1 MVILD
6 EFDILLTTE
15 GVVLMK
21 SKSVLTGLFM
31 LATLPL
37 AISTAMAA
45 APSHKNAPGDQ
56 YMAGAGAGAG
66 KLDMYQST
74 DPNAPGMTKAEFDSG
89 RQIYFDRCAGCHGVL
104 RKGATGK
111 ALLPGPMQ
119 KLGTDSLKVLIGYG
133 TAGGMPGFETS
144 KEMSA
149 AEVDLMARYIQHPAP
164 TPPEW
169 GLKEM
174 KASWKL
180 LVPVEKRPT
189 KKMNNLNL
197 DNIFSVTLR
206 DSGELAIIDGDSK
219 KIVTILKTGFAVH
232 ITRFSKSGR
241 YLYTTGRDG
250 LINLIDLWM
259 ETPQTVATI
268 RTGSDARSIDTSK
281 YKGFEDK
288 IAIAGSYWPPAYVFM
303 DGFTLEPKKV
313 VSTRGYTYDE
323 QEYHPEPRVA
333 SIVSSH
339 IKPEFVVNVKETG
352 KILLVDYSDLKN
364 LKTTE
369 IEAERFL
376 HDGGWDSSKRYFMVA
391 ANMRNTVSVVDT
403 KAGKLAANVKVG
415 IKPHPG
421 RGANWNDVKYGP
433 VWATG
438 HLGDETIAVIGT
450 DPAKHK
456 QNAWKVVRSL
466 KNHGNGSLFIK
477 THPKSQNLWVD
488 AALSPDAELRQSVSV
503 YDLKNLDKPSQV
515 INLAKLAGITEGR
528 VTHPEYNKAGDEV
541 WFSVWG
547 PKTGESAIVVM
558 DDKTR
563 QLKSVIKDKRLVT
576 PTGKFNLYN
585 TVQDVY

>member
-1 MVILD
+1 MHKLRKG
-6 EFDILLTTE
+6 LL
-15 GVVLMK
+15 
-21 SKSVLTGLFM
+21 
-31 LATLPL
+31 LAAVPL
-37 AISTAMAA
+37 AISQVWAA
-45 APSHKNAPGDQ
+45 EEHKPTPGAA
-56 YMAGAGAGAG
+56 YIAGGGSGLAGVE
-66 KLDMYQST
+66 MYQST
-74 DPNAPGMTKAEFDSG
+74 DPKAPPMSKAEFDAG

-111 ALLPGPMQ
+111 PLLPEVMQ
-119 KLGTDSLKVLIGYG
+119 TLGTESLKVFMNYG
-133 TAGGMPGFETS
+133 TPGGMPGFGTS
-144 KEMSA
+144 NEMTDR
-149 AEVDLMARYIQHPAP
+149 EIDIMARYIQHPAP

-169 GLKEM
+169 GMKEIR
-174 KASWKL
+174 ASWKL
-180 LVPVEKRPT
+180 LVPPEKRPK

-197 DNIFSVTLR
+197 DNLFSVTLR
-206 DSGELAIIDGDSK
+206 DTGEVALIDGDSK

-232 ITRFSKSGR
+232 ISRLSKSGR

-281 YKGFEDK
+281 YKGYDDK
-288 IAIAGSYWPPAYVFM
+288 IAIAGTYWPPAYVLM

-313 VSTRGYTYDE
+313 MSTRGYTYDE
-323 QEYHPEPRVA
+323 GEYHPEPRVA

-352 KILLVDYSDLKN
+352 KILLVNYADLKN

-376 HDGGWDSSKRYFMVA
+376 HDGGWDASKRYFLVA
-391 ANMRNTVSVVDT
+391 ANMRDTVSVVDT
-403 KAGKLAANVKVG
+403 KEGKLAANVKVG
-415 IKPHPG
+415 TKPHPG
-421 RGANWNDVKYGP
+421 RGANWVDTKYGP

-438 HLGDETIAVIGT
+438 HLGDDTIAVIGT

-456 QNAWKVVRSL
+456 QHAWKVVRSL

-477 THPKSQNLWVD
+477 THPKSSNLWVD
-488 AALSPDAELRQSVSV
+488 AALSPDDEAQQSVSV
-503 YDLKNLDKPSQV
+503 FDLKNLDKPAQV
-515 INLAKLAGITEGR
+515 INIAKLAGIGKAR

-563 QLKSVIKDKRLVT
+563 KLKAVIKDPRLIT
-576 PTGKFNLYN
+576 PTGKFNVYN
-585 TVQDVY
+585 TVNDIY

>member
-1 MVILD
+1 MSH
-6 EFDILLTTE
+6 
-15 GVVLMK
+15 K
-21 SKSVLTGLFM
+21 SMLTGLFM
-31 LATLPL
+31 LAALPL
-37 AISTAMAA
+37 AISSAYASNASKDHKASPEAM
-45 APSHKNAPGDQ
+45 
-56 YMAGAGAGAG
+56 YLAGAGAGAG
-66 KLDMYQST
+66 KLDMYQSS
-74 DPNAPGMTKAEFDSG
+74 DPNAPAMTKAEFDAG

-119 KLGTDSLKVLIGYG
+119 KYGTDALKAFIGYG

-144 KEMSA
+144 NEMTA
-149 AEVDLMARYIQHPAP
+149 AEVDMMARYIQHPAP

-180 LVPVEKRPT
+180 LVPVDKRPT

-323 QEYHPEPRVA
+323 GEYHPEPRVA

-352 KILLVDYSDLKN
+352 KILLVDYSDLKS

-391 ANMRNTVSVVDT
+391 ANMRDTVSVVDT

-415 IKPHPG
+415 VKPHPG
-421 RGANWNDVKYGP
+421 RGANWNDKKFGP

-438 HLGDETIAVIGT
+438 HLGDETVAVIGT
-450 DPAKHK
+450 DPDKHK
-456 QNAWKVVRSL
+456 ANAWKVVRSL

-477 THPKSQNLWVD
+477 THPKSKNLWVD
-488 AALSPDAELRQSVSV
+488 AALSPDNELRQSISV
-503 YDLKNLDKPSQV
+503 FDLNDLEKPAV
-515 INLAKLAGITEGR
+515 VMNLAKAAGIAEGR

-547 PKTGESAIVVM
+547 PKTKESAIVVM

-563 QLKSVIKDKRLVT
+563 KVKTVIKDKRLVT

>member
-1 MVILD
+1 MKR
-6 EFDILLTTE
+6 
-15 GVVLMK
+15 VL
-21 SKSVLTGLFM
+21 SGLM
-31 LATLPL
+31 MAALPL
-37 AISTAMAA
+37 AVSMAWA
-45 APSHKNAPGDQ
+45 ADAAKDHKGAPGDQ
-56 YMAGAGAGAG
+56 YLAGAGSGAG
-66 KLDMYQST
+66 KLEMYQST
-74 DPNAPGMTKAEFDSG
+74 DPNAPAMSKAEFDAG

-111 ALLPGPMQ
+111 ALLPDAMQ
-119 KLGTDSLKVLIGYG
+119 KLGTETLKVFVGYG
-133 TAGGMPGFETS
+133 TPGGMPGFGTAN
-144 KEMSA
+144 EMSDK
-149 AEVDLMARYIQHPAP
+149 EIDIMARYIQHPAP

-169 GLKEM
+169 GMKEM

-180 LVPVEKRPT
+180 LVPVDKRPK

-197 DNIFSVTLR
+197 DNLFSVTLR
-206 DSGELAIIDGDSK
+206 DSGELALIDGDSK

-232 ITRFSKSGR
+232 ISRISGSGR

-281 YKGFEDK
+281 FKGYDDK
-288 IAIAGSYWPPAYVFM
+288 IAIAGSYWPPAYVLM

-376 HDGGWDSSKRYFMVA
+376 HDGGWDSSKRYFLVA

-403 KAGKLAANVKVG
+403 KEGKLAANVKVG
-415 IKPHPG
+415 TKPHPG
-421 RGANWNDVKYGP
+421 RGANWNDTKYGP

-438 HLGDETIAVIGT
+438 HLGDDTVAVIGT

-456 QNAWKVVRSL
+456 QNAWKMVRSL
-466 KNHGNGSLFIK
+466 KNHGNGSLFVK
-477 THPKSQNLWVD
+477 THPKSRNLWVD
-488 AALSPDAELRQSVSV
+488 AALSPDDVAQKSVSV
-503 YDLKNLDKPSQV
+503 FDLKNLDKPAQV
-515 INLAKLAGITEGR
+515 INIAELAGITKGR

-547 PKTGESAIVVM
+547 PKNGESALVVM

-563 QLKSVIKDKRLVT
+563 KLKAVIKDKRLVT
-576 PTGKFNLYN
+576 PTGKFNVYN
-585 TVQDVY
+585 TIHDVY

>member
-1 MVILD
+1 MKFAPHAALALSALCLAMSSAWSEEPVVRKATPD
-6 EFDILLTTE
+6 EKYL
-15 GVVLMK
+15 
-21 SKSVLTGLFM
+21 
-31 LATLPL
+31 
-37 AISTAMAA
+37 
-45 APSHKNAPGDQ
+45 
-56 YMAGAGAGAG
+56 AGAAAGAG
-66 KLDMYQST
+66 KLEMYQST
-74 DPNAPGMTKAEFDSG
+74 DPNAPPMAQAEFDQA

-111 ALLPGPMQ
+111 PLLPDAMQ
-119 KLGTDSLKVLIGYG
+119 KLGTESLKVFIHYG
-133 TAGGMPGFETS
+133 TAGGMPGFGTANELGD
-144 KEMSA
+144 KEIDM
-149 AEVDLMARYIQHPAP
+149 MARYIQHPAP
-164 TPPEW
+164 QPPEW

-180 LVPVEKRPT
+180 LVPVDQRP
-189 KKMNNLNL
+189 KKQMNHLNLNNL
-197 DNIFSVTLR
+197 FSVTLR
-206 DSGELAIIDGDSK
+206 DSGELALIDGDSK

-232 ITRFSKSGR
+232 ISRFSKSGR

-259 ETPQTVATI
+259 ETPQTVAVI

-281 YKGFEDK
+281 FKGYDDK
-288 IAIAGSYWPPAYVFM
+288 IAIAGSYWPPAYVLM

-352 KILLVDYSDLKN
+352 KVLLVNYSDLKN

-376 HDGGWDSSKRYFMVA
+376 HDGGWDSSKRYFLVA
-391 ANMRNTVSVVDT
+391 ANMRNTVSVIDT
-403 KAGKLAANVKVG
+403 KDGKLAANVKVG

-438 HLGDETIAVIGT
+438 HLGDDTIAVIGT
-450 DPAKHK
+450 DPQKHK
-456 QNAWKVVRSL
+456 QYAWTVVRSL
-466 KNHGNGSLFIK
+466 KNHSNGSLFVK
-477 THPKSQNLWVD
+477 THPRSNNLWAD
-488 AALSPDAELRQSVSV
+488 AALSPDPELQQSISV
-503 YDLKNLDKPSQV
+503 FDLKHLDKPAQV
-515 INLAKLAGITEGR
+515 INIAKLAGIEKGR
-528 VTHPEYNKAGDEV
+528 VTHPEYNMAGDEV

-547 PKTGESAIVVM
+547 PKNGESALVVM
-558 DDKTR
+558 NDKTR
-563 QLKSVIKDKRLVT
+563 TLKAVIKDPRLIT
-576 PTGKFNLYN
+576 PTGKFNVYN
-585 TVQDVY
+585 TVNDVY

>member
-1 MVILD
+1 MKKVMK
-6 EFDILLTTE
+6 
-15 GVVLMK
+15 GLM
-21 SKSVLTGLFM
+21 M
-31 LATLPL
+31 AALPL
-37 AISTAMAA
+37 AVSMAWA
-45 APSHKNAPGDQ
+45 ADAAKDHKGAPGDQ
-56 YMAGAGAGAG
+56 YMAGAGSGAG
-66 KLDMYQST
+66 KLEMYQSS
-74 DPNAPGMTKAEFDSG
+74 DPNAPAMSKSEFDAG

-111 ALLPGPMQ
+111 ALLPDAMQ
-119 KLGTDSLKVLIGYG
+119 KLGTESLKVFVGYG
-133 TAGGMPGFETS
+133 TPGGMPGFGTS
-144 KEMSA
+144 NEMTEKEI
-149 AEVDLMARYIQHPAP
+149 DIMARYIQHPAP

-180 LVPVEKRPT
+180 LIPVDKRPT
-189 KKMNNLNL
+189 KQMNKLKL
-197 DNIFSVTLR
+197 DNLFSVTLR
-206 DSGELAIIDGDSK
+206 DTGELALIDGDSK
-219 KIVTILKTGFAVH
+219 KIVTVLKTGFAVH
-232 ITRFSKSGR
+232 ISRFSGSGR

-281 YKGFEDK
+281 FKGYDDK
-288 IAIAGSYWPPAYVFM
+288 IAIAGSYWPPAYVLM

-352 KILLVDYSDLKN
+352 KVLLVDYSDLKN

-376 HDGGWDSSKRYFMVA
+376 HDGGWDSSKRYFLVA

-403 KAGKLAANVKVG
+403 KDGKLAANVKVG
-415 IKPHPG
+415 TKPHPG
-421 RGANWNDVKYGP
+421 RGANWNDTKFGP

-466 KNHGNGSLFIK
+466 KNHGNGSLFVK
-477 THPKSQNLWVD
+477 THPKSNNLWAD

-503 YDLKNLDKPSQV
+503 FDLKNLDKPAQV
-515 INLAKLAGITEGR
+515 INLAKLAGVKEGR

-547 PKTGESAIVVM
+547 PKNGESALVVM

-563 QLKSVIKDKRLVT
+563 KLKAVIKDPRLVT
-576 PTGKFNLYN
+576 PTGKFNVYN
-585 TVQDVY
+585 TIKDVY

>member
-1 MVILD
+1 MKQ
-6 EFDILLTTE
+6 
-15 GVVLMK
+15 LMK
-21 SKSVLTGLFM
+21 GLA
-31 LATLPL
+31 LAVLPL
-37 AISTAMAA
+37 AVSLAWAA
-45 APSHKNAPGDQ
+45 DATKDHKGAPGDQ
-56 YMAGAGAGAG
+56 YLAGAGSGAG
-66 KLDMYQST
+66 KMEMYQST
-74 DPNAPGMTKAEFDSG
+74 DPNAPPMTKAEFDQG

-111 ALLPGPMQ
+111 ALLPDAMQ
-119 KLGTDSLKVLIGYG
+119 KLGTESLKVFVGYG
-133 TAGGMPGFETS
+133 TPGGMPGFGTS
-144 KEMSA
+144 NELVDK
-149 AEVDLMARYIQHPAP
+149 EVDLMARYIQHPAP

-169 GLKEM
+169 GMKEM
-174 KASWKL
+174 KASWKVL
-180 LVPVEKRPT
+180 IPESQRP
-189 KKMNNLNL
+189 KKQMNKLNLN
-197 DNIFSVTLR
+197 NVFSVTLR
-206 DSGELAIIDGDSK
+206 DSGELALIDGDSK
-219 KIVTILKTGFAVH
+219 KIITILKTGFAVH
-232 ITRFSKSGR
+232 ISRISKSGR

-281 YKGFEDK
+281 YKGYEDK
-288 IAIAGSYWPPAYVFM
+288 IAIAGSYWPPAYVLM
-303 DGFTLEPKKV
+303 DGFTLEPKKI

-333 SIVSSH
+333 SIVASH

-352 KILLVDYSDLKN
+352 KVLLVDYSDLKN
-364 LKTTE
+364 LRTTE

-376 HDGGWDSSKRYFMVA
+376 HDGGWDSSKRYFLVA

-403 KAGKLAANVKVG
+403 KEGKLAANVKVG
-415 IKPHPG
+415 TKPHPG

-438 HLGDETIAVIGT
+438 HLGDDTVAVIGT

-456 QNAWKVVRSL
+456 QHAWKVVRSL
-466 KNHGNGSLFIK
+466 KNHGNGSLFVK

-503 YDLKNLDKPSQV
+503 FDLKHPDQPAQV

-528 VTHPEYNKAGDEV
+528 VTHPEYNMKGDEV

-547 PKTGESAIVVM
+547 PKNGESALVVM

-563 QLKSVIKDKRLVT
+563 KLKAVIKDKRLVT
-576 PTGKFNLYN
+576 PTGKFNVYN
-585 TVQDVY
+585 TVNDVY

>member
-1 MVILD
+1 MQSRS
-6 EFDILLTTE
+6 LL
-15 GVVLMK
+15 
-21 SKSVLTGLFM
+21 SGLFI
-31 LATLPL
+31 LAALPL
-37 AISTAMAA
+37 AVSSALAA
-45 APSHKNAPGDQ
+45 DAKVDHKGSPEAQ
-56 YMAGAGAGAG
+56 YLAGAGAGAG
-66 KLDMYQST
+66 KLPMYQSS
-74 DPNAPGMTKAEFDSG
+74 DPKAPAMTKAEFDAG

-111 ALLPGPMQ
+111 ALLPEAMQ
-119 KLGTDSLKVLIGYG
+119 KVGTDSLKAYIGYG

-144 KEMSA
+144 NEMTA
-149 AEVDLMARYIQHPAP
+149 AEVDMMARYIQHPAP

-169 GLKEM
+169 GMKEM
-174 KASWKL
+174 KASWKVI
-180 LVPVEKRPT
+180 VPVNKRPT
-189 KKMNNLNL
+189 KQMNKLNL

-281 YKGFEDK
+281 YKGYEDK

-323 QEYHPEPRVA
+323 GEYHPEPRVA
-333 SIVSSH
+333 SIVASH
-339 IKPEFVVNVKETG
+339 IKPEFVVSVKETG
-352 KILLVDYSDLKN
+352 KILIVDYTDLKN

-376 HDGGWDSSKRYFMVA
+376 HDGGWDSSKRYFLVA
-391 ANMRNTVSVVDT
+391 ANMRDTVSVIDT
-403 KAGKLAANVKVG
+403 KENKLAANVKVG
-415 IKPHPG
+415 VKPHPG
-421 RGANWNDVKYGP
+421 RGANWNDVKFGP

-456 QNAWKVVRSL
+456 QHAWKVVRSL

-477 THPKSQNLWVD
+477 THPKSSNLWVD

-503 YDLKNLDKPSQV
+503 YDLKNLDKPSV
-515 INLAKLAGITEGR
+515 VMNLAKAAGITEGR

-547 PKTGESAIVVM
+547 PKNKESAIVVV

-563 QLKSVIKDKRLVT
+563 TVKTVIKDPRLVT

-585 TVQDVY
+585 TVMDVY

>member
-1 MVILD
+1 
-6 EFDILLTTE
+6 
-15 GVVLMK
+15 MK

>member
-1 MVILD
+1 MKKVMK
-6 EFDILLTTE
+6 
-15 GVVLMK
+15 GLM
-21 SKSVLTGLFM
+21 M
-31 LATLPL
+31 AALPL
-37 AISTAMAA
+37 AVSMAWA
-45 APSHKNAPGDQ
+45 ADAAKDHKGAPGDQ
-56 YMAGAGAGAG
+56 YMAGAGSGAG
-66 KLDMYQST
+66 KLEMYQSS
-74 DPNAPGMTKAEFDSG
+74 DPNAPAMSKSEFDAG

-111 ALLPGPMQ
+111 ALLPDAMQ
-119 KLGTDSLKVLIGYG
+119 KLGTESLKVFVGYG
-133 TAGGMPGFETS
+133 TPGGMPGFGTS
-144 KEMSA
+144 NEMTEKEI
-149 AEVDLMARYIQHPAP
+149 DIMARYIQHPAP

-180 LVPVEKRPT
+180 LIPVDKRPT
-189 KKMNNLNL
+189 KQMNKLKL
-197 DNIFSVTLR
+197 DNLFSVTLR
-206 DSGELAIIDGDSK
+206 DTGELALIDGDSK
-219 KIVTILKTGFAVH
+219 KIVTVLKTGFAVH
-232 ITRFSKSGR
+232 ISRFSGSGR

-281 YKGFEDK
+281 FKGYDDK
-288 IAIAGSYWPPAYVFM
+288 IAIAGSYWPPAYVLM

-352 KILLVDYSDLKN
+352 KVLLVDYSDLKN

-376 HDGGWDSSKRYFMVA
+376 HDGGWDSSKRYFLVA

-403 KAGKLAANVKVG
+403 KDGKLAANVKVG
-415 IKPHPG
+415 TKPHPG
-421 RGANWNDVKYGP
+421 RGANWNDTKFGP

-466 KNHGNGSLFIK
+466 KNHGNGSLFVK
-477 THPKSQNLWVD
+477 THPKSNNLWAD

-503 YDLKNLDKPSQV
+503 FDLKNLDKPAQV
-515 INLAKLAGITEGR
+515 INLAKLADIKEGR

-547 PKTGESAIVVM
+547 PKNGESALVVM

-563 QLKSVIKDKRLVT
+563 KLKAVIKDKRLVT
-576 PTGKFNLYN
+576 PTGKFNVYN
-585 TVQDVY
+585 TIHDVY

>member
-1 MVILD
+1 
-6 EFDILLTTE
+6 
-15 GVVLMK
+15 MK

-144 KEMSA
+144 KEMSV